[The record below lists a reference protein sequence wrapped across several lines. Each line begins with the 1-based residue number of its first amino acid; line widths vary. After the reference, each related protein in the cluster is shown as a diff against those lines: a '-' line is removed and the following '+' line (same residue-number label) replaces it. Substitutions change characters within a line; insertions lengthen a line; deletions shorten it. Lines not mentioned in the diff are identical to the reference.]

1 MNLQD
6 PDGIVHQ
13 LDGGLADGNEA
24 FQMLLDSGF
33 NVNVASKCHP
43 NLTVAKMVDA
53 AVTCI
58 SCLAVEGLRKC
69 FICSKRHHGA
79 CDVETLTG

>member
-6 PDGIVHQ
+6 PDGVIHQ
-13 LDGGLADGNEA
+13 PDGGLTYGNEA
-24 FQMLLDSGF
+24 FQTLLDSGF
-33 NVNVASKCHP
+33 NVNVASRCNA
-43 NLTVAKMVDA
+43 NLTVAKMVEA
-53 AVTCI
+53 SVTCI

-79 CDVETLTG
+79 CDVATLTG